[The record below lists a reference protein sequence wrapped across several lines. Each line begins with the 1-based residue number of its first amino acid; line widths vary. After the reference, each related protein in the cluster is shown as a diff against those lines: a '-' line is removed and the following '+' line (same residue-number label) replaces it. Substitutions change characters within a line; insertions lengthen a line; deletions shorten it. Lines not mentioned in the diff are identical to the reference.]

1 MKKRRIFIIAII
13 SFVIIFS
20 AVIFLQ
26 KNTKPACLMAD
37 EVAVLR
43 EQYPVCSGS
52 PPLIETVPL
61 SLPDCAAAADTFLYG
76 EIEGEAQYFSQSIS
90 DFYEYTLVILSD
102 TSGKYEPGDRVTI
115 AANVLFKDY
124 NPQFQDG
131 MRIVTPIRADQN
143 NASRTYFGTEG
154 TYYVTPDGYAI
165 SAFEEDA
172 ASYAAAPNGLRVE
185 ALLEKLKEM
194 QK

>member
-1 MKKRRIFIIAII
+1 M
-13 SFVIIFS
+13 
-20 AVIFLQ
+20 
-26 KNTKPACLMAD
+26 
-37 EVAVLR
+37 LR
-43 EQYPVCSGS
+43 GQYPVCSGS

-61 SLPDCAAAADTFLYG
+61 SLADCAAMADTFLYG
-76 EIEGEAQYFSQSIS
+76 EIEGEAQVFSQITS

-102 TSGKYEPGDRVTI
+102 TANQYKPGDRVTI
-115 AANVLFKDY
+115 AANILFKDY

-143 NASRTYFGTEG
+143 IASRTYFGTEG
-154 TYYVTPDGYAI
+154 TYYVTPDGYAL
-165 SAFEEDA
+165 SAFEETDTA
-172 ASYAAAPNGLRVE
+172 FSGLRVE

>member
-1 MKKRRIFIIAII
+1 MKKRRVFILAVI
-13 SFVIIFS
+13 SFVIALS
-20 AVIFLQ
+20 AVLVLQ
-26 KNTKPACLMAD
+26 KNAAPARLTTD
-37 EVAVLR
+37 EVAMLR
-43 EQYPVCSGS
+43 GQYPVCSGA

-61 SLPDCAAAADTFLYG
+61 SLADCAAMADTFLYG
-76 EIEGEAQYFSQSIS
+76 EIEGEAQVFSQITS

-102 TSGKYEPGDRVTI
+102 TANQYKPGDRVTI
-115 AANVLFKDY
+115 AANILFKDY

-143 NASRTYFGTEG
+143 NTSRTYFGTEG
-154 TYYVTPDGYAI
+154 TYYVTPDGYAL
-165 SAFEEDA
+165 SAFEETDTA
-172 ASYAAAPNGLRVE
+172 FSGLRVE

>member
-1 MKKRRIFIIAII
+1 MKKRRVFILAVI
-13 SFVIIFS
+13 SFVIALS
-20 AVIFLQ
+20 AVLVLQ
-26 KNTKPACLMAD
+26 KNAAPARLTTD
-37 EVAVLR
+37 EVAMLR
-43 EQYPVCSGS
+43 GQYPVCSGS

-61 SLPDCAAAADTFLYG
+61 SLADCAAMADTFLYG
-76 EIEGEAQYFSQSIS
+76 EIEGEAQVFSQITS

-102 TSGKYEPGDRVTI
+102 TANQYKPGDRVTI
-115 AANVLFKDY
+115 AANILFKDY

-143 NASRTYFGTEG
+143 IASRTYFGTEG
-154 TYYVTPDGYAI
+154 TYYVTPDGYAL
-165 SAFEEDA
+165 SAFEETDTA
-172 ASYAAAPNGLRVE
+172 FSGLRVE

>member
-1 MKKRRIFIIAII
+1 MKKRRVFILAAISFII
-13 SFVIIFS
+13 VLS

-26 KNTKPACLMAD
+26 KNAAPAQLTTD
-37 EVAVLR
+37 EVDALR
-43 EQYPVCSGS
+43 GQYPVCSGS

-61 SLPDCAAAADTFLYG
+61 SLADCAAMADTFLYG
-76 EIEGEAQYFSQSIS
+76 EIEGEAQVFSQSSS

-102 TSGKYEPGDRVTI
+102 TANKYKPGDRVTI
-115 AANVLFKDY
+115 AANV
-124 NPQFQDG
+124 QFEDHAPPFRGG

-165 SAFEEDA
+165 SAFEEKDTA
-172 ASYAAAPNGLRVE
+172 FSGLRVE
-185 ALLEKLKEM
+185 AFLEKLKEM